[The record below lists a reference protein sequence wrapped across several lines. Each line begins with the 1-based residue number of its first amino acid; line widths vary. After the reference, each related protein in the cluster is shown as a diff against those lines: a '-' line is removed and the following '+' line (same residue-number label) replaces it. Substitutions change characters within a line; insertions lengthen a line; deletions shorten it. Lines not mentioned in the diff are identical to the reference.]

1 MRNARCDE
9 QNVASDHLV
18 EIPLEVALLHVDL
31 LVGLDHVLQL
41 LLSLL
46 PLLEL
51 QRETENEKMR
61 PKKRK
66 KEKKRLDIHLLFLL
80 LCQTSSLPQ
89 KIKKAE
95 KKNRNFHCEIHQM
108 CLLRNWL
115 HNQQIEDAEILTPQ
129 HAHSELI
136 PDLDKWIN
144 HVFNNLLKEKKNCQD
159 VLLVLS
165 SSHCD
170 IIKGLNVTGSNNRII
185 LDTSEGSDMQIE

>member
-95 KKNRNFHCEIHQM
+95 KKNPETSIVRF
-108 CLLRNWL
+108 
-115 HNQQIEDAEILTPQ
+115 
-129 HAHSELI
+129 
-136 PDLDKWIN
+136 
-144 HVFNNLLKEKKNCQD
+144 
-159 VLLVLS
+159 
-165 SSHCD
+165 
-170 IIKGLNVTGSNNRII
+170 IKCVS
-185 LDTSEGSDMQIE
+185 